1 MAGKYTVH
9 KLRSVLILSQSLGKA
24 EQAVTDLT
32 VLLESR
38 DWKSI
43 SGDAPLV
50 AALMSVLS
58 ALLAKRQHVKEG
70 VDYLEQEILGAILT
84 VVEKIQST
92 EDIQKAHIGVEVII
106 KVIRGM
112 STSVSRDRRSCLA
125 STNPRTSQ
133 RALLVASELAR
144 LIPDAVL
151 HNIMPIFTFMSAS
164 DLQRDDA
171 YSFGVV
177 EKVSQ

>member
-38 DWKSI
+38 DWRSI

-92 EDIQKAHIGVEVII
+92 EEIQKAHIGVEVII

-112 STSVSRDRRSCLA
+112 STSVFR
-125 STNPRTSQ
+125 
-133 RALLVASELAR
+133 
-144 LIPDAVL
+144 
-151 HNIMPIFTFMSAS
+151 
-164 DLQRDDA
+164 
-171 YSFGVV
+171 
-177 EKVSQ
+177 

>member
-1 MAGKYTVH
+1 MD
-9 KLRSVLILSQSLGKA
+9 
-24 EQAVTDLT
+24 QAVADLT

-38 DWKSI
+38 DWKSVP
-43 SGDAPLV
+43 GDAQLV
-50 AALMSVLS
+50 ATLMVTLS
-58 ALLAKRQHVKEG
+58 TLLAKRQSVKEG
-70 VDYLEQEILGAILT
+70 VDYLEQEILAAILSL
-84 VVEKIQST
+84 VERILNAEEIQR
-92 EDIQKAHIGVEVII
+92 AHVGVEVII
-106 KVIRGM
+106 KVIRG
-112 STSVSRDRRSCLA
+112 TSIYSAVLLSGVKADVSA

-177 EKVSQ
+177 EKVGHHRVERQNVHE